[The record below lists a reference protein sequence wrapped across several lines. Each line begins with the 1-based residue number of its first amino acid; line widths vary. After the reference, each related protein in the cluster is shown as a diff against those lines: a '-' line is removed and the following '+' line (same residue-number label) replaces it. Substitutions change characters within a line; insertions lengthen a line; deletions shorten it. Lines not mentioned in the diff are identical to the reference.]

1 MPFGAFWNTFREEL
15 QFWFNVKIRPILCMI
30 FFSLGFSLHE
40 FFFSD
45 ILPCMNFFLVFS
57 PPPPPITFLMVRPY
71 YKLWAG
77 RGVILKFKVTG
88 VRGVMRKLF
97 EVSSRFG
104 DFLQGIVLGREI
116 ITVTLCK
123 MILSITFISKL
134 RYKTTINTDK
144 KTWDFSRYCGFQK
157 HANSEIQNTIK
168 GLRFSL
174 PSII

>member
-1 MPFGAFWNTFREEL
+1 MLLLYITSIISLLFSKKPGFGDL
-15 QFWFNVKIRPILCMI
+15 QDNDNPLSRPRHLKEKTCVNC
-30 FFSLGFSLHE
+30 G
-40 FFFSD
+40 
-45 ILPCMNFFLVFS
+45 
-57 PPPPPITFLMVRPY
+57 T
-71 YKLWAG
+71 G

-88 VRGVMRKLF
+88 IRGVMRKLF